1 MHSFIVLC
9 LGTSD
14 SKCVLSLPWL
24 FNLPIW
30 ILSWKWKDI
39 VTKVL
44 RINQFDV
51 LFNIVISVVN
61 VLSWTRME
69 THWEGLEY
77 LNRYIY
83 LTRGTTF
90 WLVSMG
96 SDEVNT
102 LQSKLVFSI
111 CALHYNA
118 QKRNDAY
125 LISNDHMYVSK
136 NKQCPGPI
144 IMTPIRWNSISYI
157 RTENIYINVIISSK
171 NTNFFTSSNHLYN
184 ISLFLI
190 EFHFHV

>member
-1 MHSFIVLC
+1 M
-9 LGTSD
+9 
-14 SKCVLSLPWL
+14 L
-24 FNLPIW
+24 FD
-30 ILSWKWKDI
+30 IL
-39 VTKVL
+39 
-44 RINQFDV
+44 
-51 LFNIVISVVN
+51 ISIET
-61 VLSWTRME
+61 VLSWTWME

-77 LNRYIY
+77 LNGYIY

-125 LISNDHMYVSK
+125 HISNDHMYVSK

-190 EFHFHV
+190 EFIHFHV

>member
-1 MHSFIVLC
+1 M
-9 LGTSD
+9 
-14 SKCVLSLPWL
+14 
-24 FNLPIW
+24 
-30 ILSWKWKDI
+30 
-39 VTKVL
+39 TKVL

-69 THWEGLEY
+69 THCEGLEY

-171 NTNFFTSSNHLYN
+171 TTNFFTSSNHLYN
-184 ISLFLI
+184 VSLLYVLI
-190 EFHFHV
+190 IHFHV

>member
-1 MHSFIVLC
+1 
-9 LGTSD
+9 
-14 SKCVLSLPWL
+14 
-24 FNLPIW
+24 
-30 ILSWKWKDI
+30 
-39 VTKVL
+39 
-44 RINQFDV
+44 
-51 LFNIVISVVN
+51 
-61 VLSWTRME
+61 ME

-77 LNRYIY
+77 LNGYIY

-144 IMTPIRWNSISYI
+144 IMRSIWWNSISYI
-157 RTENIYINVIISSK
+157 RIENIHINVIIFIKTQISLQLVI
-171 NTNFFTSSNHLYN
+171 TYLMYHYFLSSNWWSELVF
-184 ISLFLI
+184 IVMF
-190 EFHFHV
+190 